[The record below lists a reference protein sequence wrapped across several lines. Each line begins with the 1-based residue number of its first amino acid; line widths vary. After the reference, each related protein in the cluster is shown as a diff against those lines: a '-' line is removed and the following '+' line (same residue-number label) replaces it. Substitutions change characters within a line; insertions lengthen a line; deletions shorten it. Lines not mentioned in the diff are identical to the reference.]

1 MENNMNEKITKIKEV
16 VNEITKGLNND
27 IVKDDYKS
35 YEQKIRAIE
44 QLLHAIA
51 LTEKL

>member
-1 MENNMNEKITKIKEV
+1 MNETITKIKEV
-16 VNEITKGLNND
+16 ISEITNELNND
-27 IVKDDYKS
+27 TTKDDFKS

-51 LTEKL
+51 LIEKM

>member
-1 MENNMNEKITKIKEV
+1 MNEKIKKIKEV
-16 VNEITKGLNND
+16 INSITNELND
-27 IVKDDYKS
+27 DTVKDDYKS

-51 LTEKL
+51 LIEKL